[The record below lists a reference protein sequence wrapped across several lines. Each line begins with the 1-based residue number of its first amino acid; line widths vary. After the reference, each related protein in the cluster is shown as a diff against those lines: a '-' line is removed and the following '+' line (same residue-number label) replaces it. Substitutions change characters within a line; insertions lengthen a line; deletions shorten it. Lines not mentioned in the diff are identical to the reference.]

1 MLIVVYKGSII
12 FISRICCCPPLW
24 QWWER
29 QCQTQRESQSMRA
42 VSIFAPN
49 LNWSLTNTTFKE
61 IKRPF
66 WPYLILVTHI
76 TYGIC
81 GDKFVMWRQIRFLYV
96 TNLKILYICHV
107 TKCQIS
113 PHERCGE
120 ILNSPYLSCVWYG
133 QNLRFSESFMWRN
146 PKFLHMF
153 HMLFV
158 WFCEY
163 NKFFVLYVIY
173 GVLLHFTLLKVLK
186 SVLFFFLQFCCGE
199 KWQISGVLLASN

>member
-29 QCQTQRESQSMRA
+29 QSQTQRESQSMRA

-81 GDKFVMWRQIRFLYV
+81 GDKFVMWRNIRFLYMTDV
-96 TNLKILYICHV
+96 KNLKILYICHV
-107 TKCQIS
+107 KKCQIS

-120 ILNSPYLSCVWYG
+120 IWNSPHLAYRDIWNVSTCQMWK
-133 QNLRFSESFMWRN
+133 NLKFSTSFM
-146 PKFLHMF
+146 
-153 HMLFV
+153 
-158 WFCEY
+158 
-163 NKFFVLYVIY
+163 
-173 GVLLHFTLLKVLK
+173 
-186 SVLFFFLQFCCGE
+186 SVM
-199 KWQISGVLLASN
+199 